1 MTKKIVAL
9 ILSPRELGNCE
20 ILVKE
25 ICRQIPEENELEL
38 VRLTSKKIMP
48 CQGCYACLTS
58 GRCHL
63 KDDFKD
69 VAEAMAKADAL
80 IIASPTYFIGA
91 NGVLKVFLDR
101 CLQLFSANF
110 SVRGKPVINLVT
122 AGIKGEAG
130 YSEMM
135 LNSFSLILGLKL
147 RASEVFYGALPGE
160 VFYENEAQLERAAK
174 LGENLFSLKER
185 VFAEWACPL
194 CGSDVIQILDNHK
207 IQCVVC
213 RNYGELE
220 KNENG
225 LKLKVG
231 INPDNIFF
239 TEEQVNRH
247 RLWLQDMKA
256 RFMKLRRKLA
266 ELTGPYK
273 DQGRWL

>member
-1 MTKKIVAL
+1 V
-9 ILSPRELGNCE
+9 LSPRELGNCE

-25 ICRQIPEENELEL
+25 ICRHIPEKHELEL
-38 VRLTSKKIMP
+38 IRLTSKEIKP
-48 CQGCYACLTS
+48 CQGCYACLVS
-58 GRCHL
+58 GTCPL
-63 KDDFKD
+63 NDDFTA

-101 CLQLFSANF
+101 CLQLFSAKF

-160 VFYENEAQLERAAK
+160 VFYENEAQFERAVN
-174 LGENLFSLKER
+174 LGEKLFSQKER
-185 VFAEWACPL
+185 EFTEWACPL
-194 CGSDVIQILDNHK
+194 CGSDVIQLLGKNR

-220 KNENG
+220 KSGDE
-225 LKLKVG
+225 LKLKVE

-239 TEEQVNRH
+239 TEEQAGRH
-247 RLWLQDMKA
+247 GLWLQDMKA
-256 RFMKLRRKLA
+256 RFMLLRRKLA

-273 DQGRWL
+273 HQGRWL